1 MLQPYFYPFHFPE
14 QIISF
19 SYGNF
24 QFQNKLVPINMASMF
39 IGMELGYLCAV
50 ESRCGLDSVLLFER
64 VLGGRGG
71 IYEITGAVMGGS
83 G

>member
-1 MLQPYFYPFHFPE
+1 
-14 QIISF
+14 
-19 SYGNF
+19 
-24 QFQNKLVPINMASMF
+24 MASVF

-50 ESRCGLDSVLLFER
+50 ESRGGLDSVLLFER